1 MSLINQ
7 NTGRVWQQSSWCP
20 WITIV
25 RTEDGTPL
33 SPFDRFKKPAVTI
46 KPSPEQPEV
55 ELPENVV
62 GPLAD
67 IQAAIRVLNASWEQ
81 LAVAST
87 PSMKRSIVA
96 GFKAQAAML
105 LDSIESYAETIE

>member
-1 MSLINQ
+1 MRQWNQ
-7 NTGRVWQQSSWCP
+7 TNWCP
-20 WITIV
+20 WITIT
-25 RTEDGTPL
+25 RTEDGNTL

-46 KPSPEQPEV
+46 QPSPEQPEV
-55 ELPENVV
+55 EVPGNLV

-81 LAVAST
+81 LALAST
-87 PSMKRSIVA
+87 SSMKQAIVA
-96 GFKAQAAML
+96 GFKGQAAML